1 MTEQQTIAN
10 LMNKTD
16 YIKTIFTSFSY
27 RQFIDGVLWFAKLMI
42 NLNIKQKRRTES
54 SDHSDWELEKDDITE
69 RAEWLCNMIMV
80 EPEELQR
87 RMPAILGKHYGGEWA
102 IYSVFMLITALA
114 NMSDLYSDLKAW
126 AMERMERLI
135 SLMLEPRMRQY
146 DTESWGEDALSSLN
160 GPKDHMTFL
169 SLMAVAIGHYLNCGG
184 KNDKFNDIFCRCC
197 EALNRRMLAKKD
209 LNLRS
214 FPRTPIFIADMVAA
228 VVALQM
234 HSNLYGGSYDATVNK
249 WIELAKRDLMHKKTG
264 LLIAIKWHG
273 KKAGIRNVR
282 GSYTGLTNYWLSMLN
297 DKDFARSQYQLMVKH
312 LRKDTPVAGIKEY
325 LNHTPKFKVDPD
337 AGPIIYGISG
347 SGTTFGLG
355 CVTYFK
361 DYEFRNRILHT
372 AEIAGITK
380 KDKKGRHYLLGKL
393 ALVGEA
399 TALAMRTHHSYGI
412 I

>member
-1 MTEQQTIAN
+1 M
-10 LMNKTD
+10 D
-16 YIKTIFTSFSY
+16 YIKAFLTSFSF
-27 RQFIDGVLWFAKLMI
+27 RQFIDGVHWFARLI
-42 NLNIKQKRRTES
+42 VNLNVKQKRLTES
-54 SDHSDWELEKDDITE
+54 SGCLDWELEKDDITE
-69 RAEWLCNMIMV
+69 RAEWLCNMIIV
-80 EPEELQR
+80 EAEELQR

-102 IYSVFMLITALA
+102 IYSVFMLIAALA
-114 NMSDLYSDLKAW
+114 NMSDIYPDLKTKL
-126 AMERMERLI
+126 MERMERLI
-135 SLMLEPRMRQY
+135 SLMLEPEMRRY
-146 DTESWGEDALSSLN
+146 DTESWGEDALSGLN
-160 GPKDHMTFL
+160 GTKDHMTYL

-184 KNDKFNDIFCRCC
+184 KNDRFNDIFCRCC
-197 EALNRRMLAKKD
+197 KALNRRMLAKKD

-214 FPRTPIFIADMVAA
+214 FPRTPIFIADMGAA

-249 WIELAKRDLMHKKTG
+249 WIELAKQNLTHKKTG
-264 LLIAIKWHG
+264 LLIAIKWYG
-273 KKAGIRNVR
+273 RKAGIRNVR

-297 DKDFARSQYQLMVKH
+297 DKDFARNQYQLMVKH
-312 LRKDTPVAGIKEY
+312 LRKDFPVAGIKEY

-361 DYEFRNRILHT
+361 DYEFRNKILHT
-372 AEIAGITK
+372 AEIAGITTN
-380 KDKKGRHYLLGKL
+380 DKKGRHYLLGKL